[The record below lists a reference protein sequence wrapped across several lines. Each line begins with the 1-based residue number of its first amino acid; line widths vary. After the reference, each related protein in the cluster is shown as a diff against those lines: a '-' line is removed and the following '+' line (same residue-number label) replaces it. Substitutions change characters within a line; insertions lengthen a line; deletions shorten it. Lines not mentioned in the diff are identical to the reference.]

1 MSYDPN
7 SNDSMFSRVMSR
19 LDSQD
24 ETLRQI
30 LAEVKRTNGR
40 VTKLETTGEV
50 TKAQIAVI
58 SVGVSSFI
66 GAAGWLVTQFLGK

>member
-7 SNDSMFSRVMSR
+7 SSDAMLSRIMAR

-50 TKAQIAVI
+50 SKAQIAVI
-58 SVGVSSFI
+58 SVGVSSLI
-66 GAAGWLVTQFLGK
+66 GAAGWVASQFLGK